1 MLSVASVWL
10 CVFVLVCAITRVFFV
25 YLNVYKTGFGGFQGH
40 SVNVFKLSEPFRPP
54 PRCAEFSAVRACYC
68 GKKIKLFNISL
79 SFKEWISY
87 SYEQL

>member
-1 MLSVASVWL
+1 MCGCVCVCTSVYDYTCIL
-10 CVFVLVCAITRVFFV
+10 CVFD
-25 YLNVYKTGFGGFQGH
+25 VYKTGFGGFQGH